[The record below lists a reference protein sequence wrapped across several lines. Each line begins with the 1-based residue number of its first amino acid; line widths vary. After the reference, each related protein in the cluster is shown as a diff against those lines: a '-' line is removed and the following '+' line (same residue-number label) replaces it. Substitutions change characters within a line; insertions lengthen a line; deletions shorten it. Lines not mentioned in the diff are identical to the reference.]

1 MESEGAQLTI
11 ALDYD
16 DTYTA
21 DPGLWN
27 LFIKSARERGHK
39 VICVTCRNSRWADDD
54 CLSPLKALPVLVYYT
69 DMAPKRWHMEQLGI
83 TVDIWIDDCPECV
96 KEGR

>member
-1 MESEGAQLTI
+1 VESEGAQLTI

-39 VICVTCRNSRWADDD
+39 VICVTCRGQSWDNAD
-54 CLSPLKALPVLVYYT
+54 LLKLPILVYYT